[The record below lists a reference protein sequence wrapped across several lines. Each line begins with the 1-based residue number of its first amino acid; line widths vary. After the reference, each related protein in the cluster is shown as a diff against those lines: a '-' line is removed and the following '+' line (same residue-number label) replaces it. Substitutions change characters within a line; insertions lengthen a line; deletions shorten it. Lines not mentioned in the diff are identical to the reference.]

1 VGVGVGVGGVVVG
14 VGVEDYL
21 LQMLET
27 PLFQKLFTNVKKIN
41 VF

>member
-1 VGVGVGVGGVVVG
+1 VGVGVVVVGVVVG
-14 VGVEDYL
+14 GVEDYL